1 MKKKYTFLAILG
13 WVFALLTVS
22 LVSAQGGEGET
33 NVPNPDDIAAELA
46 ADAAAASIPQSQ
58 PATASGGFTCQVGTP
73 AQFYFS
79 DFEANNGGWTATG
92 PANFWEHGQIVPGV
106 FEICDTTPRPEPSAA
121 YSGLNVWG
129 TNLNGCYPN
138 ANADGILSQTFDLS
152 TLSAPLEL
160 NWQHWYEVFETFDYA
175 IARVNGTQVW
185 RTPNSTATPNYL
197 MQAVDISA
205 YAGNPSVTVEFLLH
219 ATTVVNRMGW
229 YVDDVTIMYCE
240 IGPTPTPTATATAIP
255 TETATPTQT
264 ATATATSE
272 ATATP
277 TTEPPTDVTLSSVGS
292 SNDQY
297 NGLAVLWV
305 LTILILVLL
314 VRRRPNTDNA

>member
-22 LVSAQGGEGET
+22 LVSAQGGDGEAT
-33 NVPNPDDIAAELA
+33 NPSPDDIAAELA
-46 ADAAAASIPQSQ
+46 ADAAAASFPIAQ
-58 PATASGGFTCQVGTP
+58 PAEASRGLTCPVGTP
-73 AQFYFS
+73 TPFYFS

-92 PANFWEHGQIVPGV
+92 PANFWEHGPIVPGV

-121 YSGLNVWG
+121 YSGVNVWG

-138 ANADGILSQTFDLS
+138 ANTDGILSQTFNLS

-175 IARVNGTQVW
+175 IVRVNGTQVW
-185 RTPNSTATPNYL
+185 RTPNATATANYVF
-197 MQAVDISA
+197 QPIDISA
-205 YAGNPSVTVEFLLH
+205 YAGNASVTVEFLLH

-229 YVDDVTIMYCE
+229 YVDDVAILYCDA
-240 IGPTPTPTATATAIP
+240 GPTPTPTATVTATP

-264 ATATATSE
+264 STATATSE
-272 ATATP
+272 PTATATA
-277 TTEPPTDVTLSSVGS
+277 TTEPPTDVTVSSFDGD
-292 SNDQY
+292 NNQY

-305 LTILILVLL
+305 LTILALL
-314 VRRRPNTDNA
+314 LFARRRVSLK